1 MNANQKAKRAELRE
15 AIKLVKKYSLFNNCS
30 DAFITAVAMKVTA
43 YAEFMSVA
51 DALDKVM
58 VLTDLQYCAE
68 KMGLFDDLEIVDA
81 HIALVKRTQA
91 QVRRGGPVA

>member
-1 MNANQKAKRAELRE
+1 MNANQKAKRAKLRE
-15 AIKLVKKYSLFNNCS
+15 AIKLVKRFSLFNNCS
-30 DAFITAVAMKVTA
+30 DAFIVAVAMKVTA

-51 DALDKVM
+51 DAIDRVM

-68 KMGLFDDLEIVDA
+68 KMGLFDDLEIVDS

-91 QVRRGGPVA
+91 QVRRGGPVI